1 MGKRATCI
9 WAYITWVGFII
20 ASCQSCKEEC
30 KFHLNQALVFH
41 IAYSIMSILTII
53 AFVLAIIPYV
63 GWALGGIFEGLVT
76 APITSVITVFYV
88 IAFVGACRGLEKKAP
103 LLGKINLINK

>member
-1 MGKRATCI
+1 MGKRAACI

-41 IAYSIMSILTII
+41 ITYSILSILTL
-53 AFVLAIIPYV
+53 FTIIPYV
-63 GWALGGIFEGLVT
+63 GWAFEGFVT
-76 APITSVITVFYV
+76 APISSVVTVFYV
-88 IAFVGACRGLEKKAP
+88 IAFVGACLGLEKKAP